1 MSLPGSSHFL
11 LLNSAFLPLD
21 VIVFRIL
28 SVVLFVKRGGEE
40 MNAVQTF
47 KLTKNFDGL
56 IAVNGIDLEIKK
68 GELFSLLGPNGAGKT
83 TTIRMLCCLLKPTKG
98 TASILGH
105 DVVKTPFAVKRFIG
119 VSPQDTILS
128 ERLNCWEN
136 LALIGKAHG
145 LSSDEVKGRSE
156 ELLETMG
163 LMERSKDQVRK
174 FSGGMKRRL
183 SIAMALVSD
192 PQVLFLDEPTLG
204 LDPQARRNIW
214 EYIATLKG
222 KKTILLTTHYMEEA
236 DSLSDRIGII
246 DEGRVVALGTSQE
259 LKTQFF
265 EMQSMVV
272 STEDL
277 TAEVVEDLQSKYSR
291 LEMTKGRLKIYHKDL
306 DFKGIVDY
314 LHSRGVTV
322 YSAALEQPTLEDV
335 FIQITGKKLRD

>member
-1 MSLPGSSHFL
+1 
-11 LLNSAFLPLD
+11 
-21 VIVFRIL
+21 
-28 SVVLFVKRGGEE
+28 

-47 KLTKNFDGL
+47 KLTKEFDSL
-56 IAVNGIDLEIKK
+56 VAVNGIDLEIKH

-83 TTIRMLCCLLKPTKG
+83 TTIRMLCCLLKPTRG
-98 TASILGH
+98 TASVLGH
-105 DVVKTPFAVKRFIG
+105 DVVRVPFAVKKLIG

-136 LALIGKAHG
+136 LALIGKVHG
-145 LSSDEVKGRSE
+145 LSSNEVKGRSE

-163 LMERSKDQVRK
+163 LMDRAKDQVRK

-214 EYIATLKG
+214 EHMAGLKG

-236 DSLSDRIGII
+236 DFLSDRIGII
-246 DEGRVVALGTSQE
+246 DEGRVVALGTPQE
-259 LKTQFF
+259 LKANLI
-265 EMQSMVV
+265 EMRSMVV
-272 STEDL
+272 STENL
-277 TAEVVEDLQSKYSR
+277 TAEVLEDLHSKYSKVSKS
-291 LEMTKGRLKIYHKDL
+291 KGELKISHKDL

>member
-1 MSLPGSSHFL
+1 
-11 LLNSAFLPLD
+11 
-21 VIVFRIL
+21 
-28 SVVLFVKRGGEE
+28 

-47 KLTKNFDGL
+47 KLTKKFNGL
-56 IAVNGIDLEIKK
+56 VAVNGVDLEINK

-98 TASILGH
+98 TASVLGY
-105 DVVKTPFAVKRFIG
+105 DVVKTPFAVKKLIG

-136 LALIGKAHG
+136 LALIGKVHG
-145 LSSDEVKGRSE
+145 LSSNEVKRRSK

-163 LMERSKDQVRK
+163 LIERSKDQVRK

-204 LDPQARRNIW
+204 LDPQARRAIW
-214 EYIATLKG
+214 EYIAELKG

-236 DSLSDRIGII
+236 DFLSDRIGII

-259 LKTQFF
+259 LKTNLL
-265 EMQSMVV
+265 EMRSMVV
-272 STEDL
+272 TAENL
-277 TAEVVEDLQSKYSR
+277 TAEVIADLQSKYSR
-291 LEMTKGRLKIYHKDL
+291 LEKVKEKLRISHKDL
-306 DFKGIVDY
+306 DFKEIVDY

-322 YSAALEQPTLEDV
+322 YSAVLEQPTLEDV

>member
-1 MSLPGSSHFL
+1 
-11 LLNSAFLPLD
+11 
-21 VIVFRIL
+21 
-28 SVVLFVKRGGEE
+28 

-47 KLTKNFDGL
+47 KLTKRFNGL
-56 IAVNGIDLEIKK
+56 VAVNDVDLEIKK
-68 GELFSLLGPNGAGKT
+68 GELFSLLGTNGAGKT
-83 TTIRMLCCLLKPTKG
+83 TTIKMLCCLLKPTKG
-98 TASILGH
+98 TASVLGY
-105 DVVKTPFAVKRFIG
+105 DVVKAPFEVKKLIG

-136 LALIGKAHG
+136 LALIGKVHG
-145 LSSDEVKGRSE
+145 LSSNEVKERSK

-163 LMERSKDQVRK
+163 LMERSKDQVRR

-204 LDPQARRNIW
+204 LDPQARRTVW
-214 EYIATLKG
+214 EYIAELKG

-236 DSLSDRIGII
+236 DFLSERIGII
-246 DEGRVVALGTSQE
+246 DEGRIVALGTSQE
-259 LKTQFF
+259 LKTNLL
-265 EMQSMVV
+265 EMRSMVIL
-272 STEDL
+272 TENL
-277 TAEVVEDLQSKYSR
+277 TAEVMEDLLNKYSR
-291 LEMTKGRLKIYHKDL
+291 LEKVKGRLKIFHKDL
-306 DFKGIVDY
+306 DFKEIVDY

>member
-1 MSLPGSSHFL
+1 
-11 LLNSAFLPLD
+11 
-21 VIVFRIL
+21 
-28 SVVLFVKRGGEE
+28 

-47 KLTKNFDGL
+47 KLTKKFNGL
-56 IAVNGIDLEIKK
+56 VAVNGVDLEINK

-98 TASILGH
+98 TASVLGY
-105 DVVKTPFAVKRFIG
+105 DVVKTPFSVKRLIG

-136 LALIGKAHG
+136 LALIGKVHG
-145 LSSDEVKGRSE
+145 LSSDEVARRSK

-163 LMERSKDQVRK
+163 LMERAKDQVRK

-204 LDPQARRNIW
+204 LDPQARRAIW
-214 EYIATLKG
+214 EYIAELKG

-236 DSLSDRIGII
+236 DFLSDRIGII

-259 LKTQFF
+259 LKTNRL
-265 EMQSMVV
+265 EMRSMVV
-272 STEDL
+272 STENL
-277 TAEVVEDLQSKYSR
+277 TAEVIADLQSKYSR
-291 LEMTKGRLKIYHKDL
+291 LEKTKGRLKIYHKDL

>member
-1 MSLPGSSHFL
+1 
-11 LLNSAFLPLD
+11 
-21 VIVFRIL
+21 
-28 SVVLFVKRGGEE
+28 

-47 KLTKNFDGL
+47 KLIKEFNGL
-56 IAVNGIDLEIKK
+56 VAVNGVDLEIKK

-98 TASILGH
+98 TASILGY
-105 DVVKTPFAVKRFIG
+105 DIAKEPFKVKKLIG
-119 VSPQDTILS
+119 VSPQDTVLS

-136 LALIGKAHG
+136 LALIGKVHG
-145 LSSDEVKGRSE
+145 LSSKEVKRRSK

-183 SIAMALVSD
+183 SIIMALVHE
-192 PQVLFLDEPTLG
+192 PEVLFLDEPTLG
-204 LDPQARRNIW
+204 LDPQARRAIW
-214 EYIATLKG
+214 EYIAQLKG

-246 DEGRVVALGTSQE
+246 DEGRVVALGTPQE
-259 LKTQFF
+259 LKTNLFK
-265 EMQSMVV
+265 MRSIVI
-272 STEDL
+272 SAGNL
-277 TAEVVEDLQSKYSR
+277 TAEVMEDLRSKYSR
-291 LEMTKGRLKIYHKDL
+291 VEEVNGELKISHKDL
-306 DFKGIVDY
+306 DFKEIVDY
-314 LHSRGVTV
+314 LHSRGITV

>member
-1 MSLPGSSHFL
+1 VSVL
-11 LLNSAFLPLD
+11 LFAKD
-21 VIVFRIL
+21 
-28 SVVLFVKRGGEE
+28 GGEE

-47 KLTKNFDGL
+47 KLTKQFDGL
-56 IAVNGIDLEIKK
+56 VAVNGVDLEIKK

-98 TASILGH
+98 TASILGY
-105 DVVKTPFAVKRFIG
+105 DVVKMPFAVKRLIG

-136 LALIGKAHG
+136 LALIGKVHG
-145 LSSDEVKGRSE
+145 LSSNQVRRRSQ
-156 ELLETMG
+156 ELLDTMG

-204 LDPQARRNIW
+204 LDPQARRAIW
-214 EYIATLKG
+214 DYIAGLKG

-246 DEGRVVALGTSQE
+246 DEGRVAALGTSQE
-259 LKTQFF
+259 LKTNTFG
-265 EMQSMVV
+265 MHNMMV

-277 TAEVVEDLQSKYSR
+277 TAEVIADLHSRYSKVA
-291 LEMTKGRLKIYHKDL
+291 MTKGQLKISHKDL
-306 DFKGIVDY
+306 DFKEIVDY

-322 YSAALEQPTLEDV
+322 YSATLEQPTLEDV

>member
-1 MSLPGSSHFL
+1 
-11 LLNSAFLPLD
+11 
-21 VIVFRIL
+21 
-28 SVVLFVKRGGEE
+28 

-47 KLTKNFDGL
+47 ELTKEFDGL
-56 IAVNGIDLEIKK
+56 VAVNGIDLEINT

-98 TASILGH
+98 TASILGN
-105 DVVKTPFAVKRFIG
+105 DVVKTPFAVKKVIG

-136 LALIGKAHG
+136 LSLIGKVHG
-145 LSSDEVKGRSE
+145 LNSDEVTRRSK
-156 ELLETMG
+156 ELLETME

-192 PQVLFLDEPTLG
+192 PQILFLDEPTLG

-214 EYIATLKG
+214 EYIAELKG

-236 DSLSDRIGII
+236 DALSDRIGII
-246 DEGRVVALGTSQE
+246 DEGKVVALGTSRE
-259 LKTQFF
+259 LKTHFF

-272 STEDL
+272 STGNV
-277 TAEVVEDLQSKYSR
+277 TAEVLEDLQSKYSR
-291 LEMTKGRLKIYHKDL
+291 LEVAKGRIKIYHKEL

>member
-1 MSLPGSSHFL
+1 MESTQSLP
-11 LLNSAFLPLD
+11 AW
-21 VIVFRIL
+21 V
-28 SVVLFVKRGGEE
+28 SVLLFVKGSEE

-47 KLTKNFDGL
+47 KLTKEFDGL
-56 IAVNGIDLEIKK
+56 VAVNSVDLEIKK

-83 TTIRMLCCLLKPTKG
+83 TTIRMLCCLLKPTRG
-98 TASILGH
+98 SASILGY
-105 DVVKTPFAVKRFIG
+105 DIVKTPFAVKKLIG

-136 LALIGKAHG
+136 LDLIGKVHG
-145 LSSDEVKGRSE
+145 LSSNEVKKRSQ

-163 LMERSKDQVRK
+163 LIERSKDQVRK

-183 SIAMALVSD
+183 SITMALVSD

-204 LDPQARRNIW
+204 LDPQARRAIW
-214 EYIATLKG
+214 EYIAGLKG

-246 DEGRVVALGTSQE
+246 DEGRVVALGTAQE
-259 LKTQFF
+259 LKTKLVA
-265 EMQSMVV
+265 MRSMVV
-272 STEDL
+272 STGNL
-277 TAEVVEDLQSKYSR
+277 TAEVLEDLHSKYAR
-291 LEMTKGRLKIYHKDL
+291 VATAKGELKISHKNL
-306 DFKGIVDY
+306 DFKEIVDY

-322 YSAALEQPTLEDV
+322 YSATLEQPTLEDV

>member
-1 MSLPGSSHFL
+1 
-11 LLNSAFLPLD
+11 
-21 VIVFRIL
+21 
-28 SVVLFVKRGGEE
+28 

-47 KLTKNFDGL
+47 KLTKQFDGL
-56 IAVNGIDLEIKK
+56 VAVNGVDLEIKK

-98 TASILGH
+98 TASILGY
-105 DVVKTPFAVKRFIG
+105 DVVKTPFAVKKLIG
-119 VSPQDTILS
+119 VSPQETILS

-136 LALIGKAHG
+136 LALIGKVHG
-145 LSSDEVKGRSE
+145 LSSNQVRRRSQ

-183 SIAMALVSD
+183 SIAMALISD

-204 LDPQARRNIW
+204 LDPQARRAIW
-214 EYIATLKG
+214 DYVAGLKG

-246 DEGRVVALGTSQE
+246 DEGRVAALGTSQE
-259 LKTQFF
+259 LKTNTFG
-265 EMQSMVV
+265 MRNMVV
-272 STEDL
+272 STENL
-277 TAEVVEDLQSKYSR
+277 TAATIAELHSKYSR
-291 LEMTKGRLKIYHKDL
+291 VAMTKGQLKISNKDL
-306 DFKGIVDY
+306 DFKEIVDY
-314 LHSRGVTV
+314 LHSRGVAV
-322 YSAALEQPTLEDV
+322 YSATLEQPTLEDV

>member
-1 MSLPGSSHFL
+1 
-11 LLNSAFLPLD
+11 
-21 VIVFRIL
+21 
-28 SVVLFVKRGGEE
+28 

-47 KLTKNFDGL
+47 KLTKEFDGL
-56 IAVNGIDLEIKK
+56 VAVNGIDLEIKK

-83 TTIRMLCCLLKPTKG
+83 TTIRMLCCLLKPTRG
-98 TASILGH
+98 TASILGY
-105 DVVKTPFAVKRFIG
+105 DIAKEPFKVKKLIG
-119 VSPQDTILS
+119 VSPQETVLS

-136 LALIGKAHG
+136 LALIGKVHG
-145 LSSDEVKGRSE
+145 LSSNEVKGRSK

-192 PQVLFLDEPTLG
+192 PEVLFLDEPTLG
-204 LDPQARRNIW
+204 LDPQSRRAIW
-214 EYIATLKG
+214 EYIAEIKG

-236 DSLSDRIGII
+236 DFLSERIGII

-259 LKTQFF
+259 LKTNLL
-265 EMQSMVV
+265 EMRSMVV
-272 STEDL
+272 STENL
-277 TAEVVEDLQSKYSR
+277 TAEVIADLQGKYSR
-291 LEMTKGRLKIYHKDL
+291 LEKVKEKLRIFHKDL
-306 DFKGIVDY
+306 DFKEIVDY

>member
-1 MSLPGSSHFL
+1 
-11 LLNSAFLPLD
+11 
-21 VIVFRIL
+21 
-28 SVVLFVKRGGEE
+28 

-47 KLTKNFDGL
+47 KLTKQFDGL
-56 IAVNGIDLEIKK
+56 VAVNGVDLEIKK

-98 TASILGH
+98 TASILGY
-105 DVVKTPFAVKRFIG
+105 DVVKTPFAVKKLIG
-119 VSPQDTILS
+119 VSPQETILS

-136 LALIGKAHG
+136 LALIGKVHG
-145 LSSDEVKGRSE
+145 LSSNQVRRRSQ

-183 SIAMALVSD
+183 SIAMALISD

-204 LDPQARRNIW
+204 LDPQARRAIW
-214 EYIATLKG
+214 DYIAGLKG

-246 DEGRVVALGTSQE
+246 DEGRVAALGTSQE
-259 LKTQFF
+259 LKTNTFG
-265 EMQSMVV
+265 MRNMVV
-272 STEDL
+272 STENL
-277 TAEVVEDLQSKYSR
+277 TAETIAELHSKYSR
-291 LEMTKGRLKIYHKDL
+291 VAMTKGQLKISNKDL
-306 DFKGIVDY
+306 DFKEIVDY
-314 LHSRGVTV
+314 LHSRGVAV
-322 YSAALEQPTLEDV
+322 YSATLEQPTLEDV